1 MYRRYETHLSDAEI
15 QFEIQKLVE
24 KARNSK
30 EVKVVRLQTNG
41 AWLWRVAAAAVVVL
55 GLGWWYFST
64 PRNTYDQMVA
74 GQPLIEKKNQTTT
87 TQIMV
92 LSDGNKVTL
101 EPNAR
106 ISFTKQ
112 FTTDKR
118 EVYLSG
124 TAFFEV
130 TKDAKR
136 PFLVYANELVTKV
149 LGTKFTVKALDGGQE
164 TTVEVKEG
172 KVSVFKN
179 ANFQKNKEEAE
190 SNGLVVTTNQK
201 IVFERE
207 TTQMVKTLRDVPEV
221 VETASALPSF
231 EFKNAPVSEVLVA
244 IEEAYQVDIIFD
256 KELLADCP
264 LTATLTDQPL
274 YEKLSIIC
282 EAIEAHYQ
290 IIDGQIV
297 VSSKGCKN

>member
-1 MYRRYETHLSDAEI
+1 
-15 QFEIQKLVE
+15 
-24 KARNSK
+24 
-30 EVKVVRLQTNG
+30 
-41 AWLWRVAAAAVVVL
+41 
-55 GLGWWYFST
+55 
-64 PRNTYDQMVA
+64 
-74 GQPLIEKKNQTTT
+74 
-87 TQIMV
+87 MV